1 MEEKHGAHVIVT
13 IARVMGSG
21 GSFIGK
27 RLAQRLGCRYL
38 DREILLEAARRLRR
52 DPEALEAFDERH
64 LTFWERTRMAY
75 AFGAPDS
82 PYAPPPVTVDDKDL
96 FDVQKTIIQEAS
108 ERGPATIVGRGGF
121 ALLKGLPGHLSVF
134 LHAPLDL
141 RARRIRRLYSLGSLE
156 EARDMAEQSDRER
169 GHFVKAV
176 VGANWLDPNQY
187 HICLDTGRLGTGAA
201 TELLYQ
207 AALEVARSVRNKEEP
222 ELL

>member
-1 MEEKHGAHVIVT
+1 
-13 IARVMGSG
+13 
-21 GSFIGK
+21 
-27 RLAQRLGCRYL
+27 
-38 DREILLEAARRLRR
+38 
-52 DPEALEAFDERH
+52 
-64 LTFWERTRMAY
+64 MAY